1 MIVSG
6 LSDEGSGDGGG
17 TAEGS
22 DVVGTTEVLEV
33 RGECWDDESV
43 ASGGR
48 EGGGGVGHGV
58 LPGVRGGGGRMDA

>member
-22 DVVGTTEVLEV
+22 DVVGTTEVLDA
-33 RGECWDDESV
+33 RGEGWDDESV
-43 ASGGR
+43 ASGGG
-48 EGGGGVGHGV
+48 EGVGGVGHGV